1 MPDTIPG
8 TTPVKDQRPQPRGV
22 LPKNAQAGLMVALAI
37 GMLAIIVLT
46 GRSEP
51 PAAPVG
57 GQAAPVAAP
66 DADRLREYQERL
78 RLLTEQARRQSAAPP
93 PNPAPPAVPA
103 DAYHAADPLE
113 AEKRR
118 LDYESL
124 FARVVIP
131 AAGAHVTSPRAP
143 IDAQTPAG
151 VAGVEASTH
160 EVPALDAI
168 ADAVLRASQRQQPT
182 AAAPVDSGR
191 NQGAED
197 REGPRRP
204 STSDSGAPEY
214 VLYEGT
220 LISTSLVNRLDGSG
234 AGPVKCLV
242 NSPVYSRK
250 DRQLLIP
257 PGAIVLGKSTPV
269 QLMGESRIAVSFHR
283 LLMPNDSS
291 YSLDHFTGLNQ
302 LGDAGL
308 RDRVNQRY
316 LSTFGA
322 AAAIGLLSGL
332 AQAIGTGGLTGGDR
346 DRTIVITG
354 ATGETT
360 QATTRVLDRMLNRPP
375 TVTIREGHRVL
386 VYVTSDLR
394 LPAYPWPAT
403 P

>member
-51 PAAPVG
+51 PTAPVG
-57 GQAAPVAAP
+57 GHAAPVAAP

-78 RLLTEQARRQSAAPP
+78 RQLSEQARRQSAAPP
-93 PNPAPPAVPA
+93 SNPAPPSMPA
-103 DAYHAADPLE
+103 EAPVATDPL
-113 AEKRR
+113 AGEKRR

-124 FARVVIP
+124 FARMVIP
-131 AAGAHVTSPRAP
+131 AAASASPRAP
-143 IDAQTPAG
+143 FDVPPPAG
-151 VAGVEASTH
+151 AAGANASTP
-160 EVPALDAI
+160 EVPTLDAI
-168 ADAVLRASQRQQPT
+168 ADAVLRANQRQQPAAPASLGT
-182 AAAPVDSGR
+182 VGQKAAADGEGSSPSPSEG
-191 NQGAED
+191 GD
-197 REGPRRP
+197 R
-204 STSDSGAPEY
+204 EY
-214 VLYEGT
+214 VLHEGT
-220 LISTSLVNRLDGSG
+220 LITTSLVNRLDGSG

-322 AAAIGLLSGL
+322 AAAIGLLTGL
-332 AQAIGTGGLTGGDR
+332 TQAIGTAGLTGGDG
-346 DRTIVITG
+346 DRTIVVAG

-386 VYVTSDLR
+386 VYVTSDLH
-394 LPAYPWPAT
+394 LPAYPELAT